1 MVIIF
6 LKSLIFERL
15 SFRFLQQEKKVL
27 LEIKN
32 PSFTQSVKVQTTV
45 FFVLCISDKQ
55 FLLYHAH
62 LERCPDNC
70 VLGQ

>member
-32 PSFTQSVKVQTTV
+32 PLFTSYFFQQSEVMAKVATTAV
-45 FFVLCISDKQ
+45 W
-55 FLLYHAH
+55 
-62 LERCPDNC
+62 
-70 VLGQ
+70 